1 MTAPLRLV
9 IVGGGTAGWMTAAA
23 FASTFR
29 ADQMRIRLI
38 ESSEIGI
45 VGVGEATLPH
55 IRFFNKRIGIDEQ
68 ELMARTQ
75 ATFKLGIEFC
85 DWGRVGDSYVHPF
98 GAFGT
103 RAGPVPFHHLWLR
116 QAREGRAKPIEEYS
130 LPIVAAR
137 QNKFALPAENKDD
150 IMSTFGFAFQFDA
163 SLYAAYLRTFAEQ
176 RGVVRT
182 DGKIVD
188 VTLRGDDGRVESV
201 KLADGS
207 DVAGDLFIDCSGFRG
222 LLIEQALKTGYDP
235 WTKWLPCDR
244 AVAMP
249 CENAGRLTPY
259 TRATAR
265 EAGWQW
271 RIPLQH
277 RMGNGYVYGSEFIS
291 DDEAA
296 ARLSSR
302 LDGKALAE
310 PRFLRFTAGRR
321 RKPWNR
327 NVVAIGLAG
336 GFLEPLESTSIHLI
350 QVAITTLIDYLTEQ
364 SLADGGDFDPRIVDG
379 FNRWIEMEY
388 DRVRDF
394 LILHYHAT
402 ERDDAPIWNYC
413 RNMQIP
419 DSLAHKMELFRH
431 RAHVVTYK
439 DGLFLEPSWLA
450 VYFGQRVMPEAYDPR
465 VAAWSDEE
473 LTKWLGTMH
482 ARIAEGV
489 MRMSAHEEFLAQYC
503 PASAMPP
510 KSEMPNMIAAKR
522 PS

>member
-1 MTAPLRLV
+1 
-9 IVGGGTAGWMTAAA
+9 MTAAA
-23 FASTFR
+23 FAATFR
-29 ADQMRIRLI
+29 SDQCRISLI

-55 IRFFNKRIGIDEQ
+55 IRFFNRRIGIDEP
-68 ELMARTQ
+68 ELMAKTQ
-75 ATFKLGIEFC
+75 ATFKLGIEFV
-85 DWGRVGDSYVHPF
+85 DWARRGDSYIHPF

-103 RAGPVPFHHLWLR
+103 RAGQLPFHHLWLR
-116 QAREGRAKPIEEYS
+116 QARAGDKTPIEDYS

-137 QNKFALPAENKDD
+137 QGRFTLPSENKDD
-150 IMSTFGFAFQFDA
+150 VMSTFGYAFQFDA
-163 SLYAAYLRTFAEQ
+163 SLYAAYLRKFAEQ
-176 RGVVRT
+176 RGVART

-188 VTLRGDDGRVESV
+188 VKLRGTDGWIESV
-201 KLADGS
+201 RLADGS
-207 DVAGDLFIDCSGFRG
+207 DIAGDLFIDCSGFRG
-222 LLIEQALKTGYDP
+222 LLIEQALKTGYDE
-235 WTKWLPCDR
+235 WTRWLPCDR

-249 CENAGRLTPY
+249 CENSGHLTPY

-277 RMGNGYVYGSEFIS
+277 RTGNGYVYASNFIS

-296 ARLSSR
+296 AKLVSR
-302 LDGKALAE
+302 LDGKALAD

-321 RKPWNR
+321 RKTWNR
-327 NVVAIGLAG
+327 NCVAIGLAG

-350 QVAITTLIDYLTEQ
+350 QVAITNLIDYLTEA
-364 SLADGGDFDPRIVDG
+364 SLAQSGAFDGRVVEA

-402 ERDDAPIWNYC
+402 ERDDAPLWNYC
-413 RNMQIP
+413 RTMEIP
-419 DSLAHKMELFRH
+419 DSLRHKMELFRT

-450 VYFGQRVMPEAYDPR
+450 VYFGQRVQPANFDPR
-465 VAAWSDEE
+465 AGAWSDAE
-473 LTKWLGTMH
+473 LAPWLAAMRE
-482 ARIAEGV
+482 RIATAVAQMPE
-489 MRMSAHEEFLAQYC
+489 HEDFLARYC
-503 PASAMPP
+503 PASRMP
-510 KSEMPNMIAAKR
+510 AKAEGR
-522 PS
+522 A

>member
-1 MTAPLRLV
+1 
-9 IVGGGTAGWMTAAA
+9 
-23 FASTFR
+23 
-29 ADQMRIRLI
+29 
-38 ESSEIGI
+38 
-45 VGVGEATLPH
+45 
-55 IRFFNKRIGIDEQ
+55 
-68 ELMARTQ
+68 
-75 ATFKLGIEFC
+75 
-85 DWGRVGDSYVHPF
+85 
-98 GAFGT
+98 
-103 RAGPVPFHHLWLR
+103 
-116 QAREGRAKPIEEYS
+116 
-130 LPIVAAR
+130 
-137 QNKFALPAENKDD
+137 
-150 IMSTFGFAFQFDA
+150 
-163 SLYAAYLRTFAEQ
+163 
-176 RGVVRT
+176 
-182 DGKIVD
+182 
-188 VTLRGDDGRVESV
+188 
-201 KLADGS
+201 
-207 DVAGDLFIDCSGFRG
+207 
-222 LLIEQALKTGYDP
+222 
-235 WTKWLPCDR
+235 
-244 AVAMP
+244 MP

-277 RMGNGYVYGSEFIS
+277 RTGNGYVYSSEFIS

-321 RKPWNR
+321 RKTWNR

-364 SLADGGDFDPRIVDG
+364 SLADGGEFDQRIVDG

-413 RNMQIP
+413 RTMPIP
-419 DSLAHKMELFRH
+419 ESLRHKMELFRH

-450 VYFGQRVMPEAYDPR
+450 VYFGQRVMPDAYDPR

-489 MRMSAHEEFLAQYC
+489 MRMPAHEEFLAQYC
-503 PASAMPP
+503 PASALPP
-510 KSEMPNMIAAKR
+510 KCEMPTMMAAKR